1 MRLPTIHQGVN
12 RRNVE
17 YFAEN
22 RGCYA
27 FQENFGR
34 TFEHP
39 NLIHASYSL
48 LVDFTSSEE
57 NSFKKKL
64 AKFQIWSVPQWATSC
79 SNLNQD
85 EIWRL
90 NPPLTLS
97 LQWNPA
103 QVSILE
109 VLGGD
114 TASHISKDFKTLF
127 KKKIIN
133 LNEPEA
139 SLSSLCTPQTA
150 VVWCHYVWTLKFSC
164 CLICSSLSLWRMYSK
179 PQNTLQVDLCRWV
192 RLQTLLVPIGIVAP
206 GMLEIC

>member
-57 NSFKKKL
+57 NSLKKK
-64 AKFQIWSVPQWATSC
+64 
-79 SNLNQD
+79 NLPNFRS
-85 EIWRL
+85 EVY
-90 NPPLTLS
+90 LS
-97 LQWNPA
+97 
-103 QVSILE
+103 
-109 VLGGD
+109 G
-114 TASHISKDFKTLF
+114 
-127 KKKIIN
+127 
-133 LNEPEA
+133 
-139 SLSSLCTPQTA
+139 
-150 VVWCHYVWTLKFSC
+150 
-164 CLICSSLSLWRMYSK
+164 
-179 PQNTLQVDLCRWV
+179 LQVAL
-192 RLQTLLVPIGIVAP
+192 T
-206 GMLEIC
+206 

>member
-57 NSFKKKL
+57 NSFKKK
-64 AKFQIWSVPQWATSC
+64 
-79 SNLNQD
+79 NLPNFRS
-85 EIWRL
+85 EVY
-90 NPPLTLS
+90 LS
-97 LQWNPA
+97 
-103 QVSILE
+103 
-109 VLGGD
+109 G
-114 TASHISKDFKTLF
+114 
-127 KKKIIN
+127 
-133 LNEPEA
+133 
-139 SLSSLCTPQTA
+139 
-150 VVWCHYVWTLKFSC
+150 
-164 CLICSSLSLWRMYSK
+164 
-179 PQNTLQVDLCRWV
+179 LQVAL
-192 RLQTLLVPIGIVAP
+192 T
-206 GMLEIC
+206 

>member
-57 NSFKKKL
+57 NSLKKKTC
-64 AKFQIWSVPQWATSC
+64 QISDLKCTSVGYK
-79 SNLNQD
+79 L
-85 EIWRL
+85 L
-90 NPPLTLS
+90 L
-97 LQWNPA
+97 
-103 QVSILE
+103 
-109 VLGGD
+109 
-114 TASHISKDFKTLF
+114 
-127 KKKIIN
+127 
-133 LNEPEA
+133 
-139 SLSSLCTPQTA
+139 
-150 VVWCHYVWTLKFSC
+150 LKS
-164 CLICSSLSLWRMYSK
+164 
-179 PQNTLQVDLCRWV
+179 
-192 RLQTLLVPIGIVAP
+192 G
-206 GMLEIC
+206 

>member
-1 MRLPTIHQGVN
+1 MLNILLKTGVAMHSRKTLEQHLNIQIWPMLLIPYWLTLRLQKKIV
-12 RRNVE
+12 
-17 YFAEN
+17 
-22 RGCYA
+22 
-27 FQENFGR
+27 
-34 TFEHP
+34 
-39 NLIHASYSL
+39 L
-48 LVDFTSSEE
+48 
-57 NSFKKKL
+57 KKKL

-79 SNLNQD
+79 SYLNQD

-164 CLICSSLSLWRMYSK
+164 CLICSSLSLWRMYSE